1 MEGNHLALVGVGLV
15 VGGLFLA
22 WRGLAR
28 LEGAVAA
35 LQRQLEGRLGT
46 LEGRFQ
52 GLDGQVSG
60 HLQTISTTVATI
72 GAQVDQMARIAESL
86 RQLEH
91 LLRPPTLRGALGELL
106 LEQILRQVLP
116 AGSYAVQHVL
126 SNNARPD
133 AVVFIPTRD
142 GRRCLPI
149 DAKFPALLETGVEE
163 RRPAELVRRLR
174 GHLESVAKYLGC
186 PEVLELA
193 ILYLPSE
200 ALYHEILSLPEGRAL
215 IQEGWER
222 RVLVASPNLLVAY
235 LQMISLGLPPDACRE
250 ANSHSLTTLLPHPCR
265 MEGKDAHHSQTPS
278 RPLGSLCPDRRP
290 AHLGYRQDESRSRS
304 QTPTLSPQPG
314 PPGADHRRRAAG
326 TLVADGKA
334 TVETPNGRRI
344 SPHPRPFRSPQ
355 HRRHSPAPSGT
366 GSASTPH

>member
-86 RQLEH
+86 RQIEH

-142 GRRCLPI
+142 GQRCLPI

-235 LQMISLGLPPDACRE
+235 LQMISLGLRGLE
-250 ANSHSLTTLLPHPCR
+250 L
-265 MEGKDAHHSQTPS
+265 E
-278 RPLGSLCPDRRP
+278 
-290 AHLGYRQDESRSRS
+290 
-304 QTPTLSPQPG
+304 
-314 PPGADHRRRAAG
+314 RRAAVLHHDLAALG
-326 TLVADGKA
+326 QALQKYQEEFATLGRHLAHAQARYQELRMLLHDLSLRLARLQSPEAGGDG
-334 TVETPNGRRI
+334 
-344 SPHPRPFRSPQ
+344 
-355 HRRHSPAPSGT
+355 PAALPEKGL
-366 GSASTPH
+366 